1 MIKFITYLLI
11 LVVSP
16 AMSGAD
22 AAGTGPYALPPNKV
36 NLESCSQAALT
47 LHPGVIEVQRE
58 QRANGN
64 LGMLYQIT
72 MHDGSGWIVLCDM
85 ATGKIIRDQKEFGE
99 GSALQSDPAPK

>member
-11 LVVSP
+11 LSVLP
-16 AMSGAD
+16 AMAGGN

-58 QRANGN
+58 QRADGN
-64 LGMLYQIT
+64 FWMLYQIT

-85 ATGKIIRDQKEFGE
+85 ATGKIIRDQKEFGD
-99 GSALQSDPAPK
+99 GSPLQSDPALK